1 MSKRYLQGVTL
12 LIGLGDADAIQ
23 LNLRNTSG
31 FVGNVFDSLAW
42 ICTVSLRLILYSVHG
57 LYYVLDLSTC
67 FVLSVNLQ
75 SLIRGN
81 TQMGFDDKIRPRN
94 ELQPIF

>member
-67 FVLSVNLQ
+67 FVLSVNFAEPHKRQ
-75 SLIRGN
+75 HANGVRRQNSA
-81 TQMGFDDKIRPRN
+81 KK
-94 ELQPIF
+94 

>member
-31 FVGNVFDSLAW
+31 FVGNLFDSLAW
-42 ICTVSLRLILYSVHG
+42 ICTVSLRLIFRPWFILCFRFV
-57 LYYVLDLSTC
+57 DLFC
-67 FVLSVNLQ
+67 FV
-75 SLIRGN
+75 G
-81 TQMGFDDKIRPRN
+81 
-94 ELQPIF
+94 